1 MFICFRKI
9 FYNNGETILLFPNDI
24 TSFQCF
30 LKKIIQNGVFTN
42 QEDFNL
48 APGEFI
54 DSLMGNDI
62 VIKDFVLMM
71 EI

>member
-1 MFICFRKI
+1 M
-9 FYNNGETILLFPNDI
+9 
-24 TSFQCF
+24 F

-42 QEDFNL
+42 QEEFNL

-54 DSLMGNDI
+54 DSLMGNEI